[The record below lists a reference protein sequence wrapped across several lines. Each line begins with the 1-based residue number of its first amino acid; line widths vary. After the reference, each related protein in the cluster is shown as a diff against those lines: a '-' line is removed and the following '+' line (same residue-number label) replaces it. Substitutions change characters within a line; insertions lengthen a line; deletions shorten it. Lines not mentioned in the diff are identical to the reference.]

1 MLFTLLLFF
10 MKFLW
15 LLQISFL
22 KKHANDY
29 ISKKSLAGLMS
40 AQPPC
45 VLSMLPLEPYCSDSE
60 CIVFLFSEGKKSML
74 LNILSYNLSYKVF

>member
-1 MLFTLLLFF
+1 

-22 KKHANDY
+22 NKHANDY

-40 AQPPC
+40 AQPPS

-60 CIVFLFSEGKKSML
+60 RIVFLFSEGKKSML
-74 LNILSYNLSYKVF
+74 LNILSYDLSYKVF